1 MWLKR
6 IIASFFGIRKS
17 SDLETDMKNISLG
30 KFIFLFL
37 IINCSFIFFVLL
49 IINLIT

>member
-30 KFIFLFL
+30 KFIFLANDIVKNNKLRDIYKKNFN
-37 IINCSFIFFVLL
+37 I
-49 IINLIT
+49 